1 MLDLNSCIFPESLSE
16 VGTTTFR
23 GQDFLSDS
31 VKTSRARVNLHMN
44 LSSQS
49 AKTKPNQGQCVSRVK
64 TG

>member
-31 VKTSRARVNLHMN
+31 VKTSCVRVH
-44 LSSQS
+44 SQQR
-49 AKTKPNQGQCVSRVK
+49 PNQTKDSV
-64 TG
+64 

>member
-44 LSSQS
+44 FIHSQQRPNH
-49 AKTKPNQGQCVSRVK
+49 TKGSV
-64 TG
+64 